1 VRCDFKSIKELVV
14 DEENRVKIVKKMLE
28 EIMKVEVVIAACL
41 VIAMVSIMVLEVIM
55 RYVFNNSLVW
65 VQEFAILLF
74 IWITMLGASA
84 SSMSKGHITIT
95 TFSQF
100 ISGKWKNIL
109 EIIISLII
117 FGVLIYLLLTLPRS
131 IIIQNK
137 TATSSM
143 PINIAKGHYY
153 STPLFLA
160 VILMFI
166 TEVYYFYYEILTLF
180 GKPIPDDYMLVLNLF
195 SKNKKDKGE
204 VSV

>member
-1 VRCDFKSIKELVV
+1 MKVI
-14 DEENRVKIVKKMLE
+14 KKMLE

-41 VIAMVSIMVLEVIM
+41 VISMVAIMVLEVIM
-55 RYVFNNSLVW
+55 RYVFNNSIIW

-100 ISGKWKNIL
+100 ISGRWKNLL
-109 EIIISLII
+109 EILISLII
-117 FGVLIYLLLTLPRS
+117 FGVLIYLLLTLPAS

-153 STPLFLA
+153 STPLLLA

-166 TEVYYFYYEILTLF
+166 TEIYYFYYEIRTLL
-180 GKPIPDDYMLVLNLF
+180 GKPIPDDYLLVLNLF
-195 SKNKKDKGE
+195 TEKKE
-204 VSV
+204 EATL

>member
-1 VRCDFKSIKELVV
+1 MRKIK
-14 DEENRVKIVKKMLE
+14 RILE
-28 EIMKVEVVIAACL
+28 EIMRVEVLIAACL
-41 VIAMVSIMVLEVIM
+41 IISMVAIMILEVIM
-55 RYVFNNSLVW
+55 RYIFNNSIIW
-65 VQEFAILLF
+65 VQEFVILLF

-84 SSMSKGHITIT
+84 ASMSKGHITIT

-109 EIIISLII
+109 EILISLII
-117 FGVLIYLLLTLPRS
+117 FGVLIYLLLTLPAS

-143 PINIAKGHYY
+143 PINIGKGHYY

-166 TEVYYFYYEILTLF
+166 TEIYYFYYEIQTLI
-180 GKPIPDDYMLVLNLF
+180 GKTIPDDYLLVLKKLDY
-195 SKNKKDKGE
+195 KKDNTKE
-204 VSV
+204 TTI